1 MNKHKE
7 NGFRSLLMTF
17 AVFAMSLV
25 SISALAEPIQIVGKV
40 VDANGDP
47 LVGASVVEAGTSNGT
62 ITDLDGAFVLT
73 VENNVTLLVSYVG
86 YKDQEARAHKDMV
99 VMLREDTQVLDE
111 VVAIGYGTQKKA
123 NLTGAVTT
131 VDVSKTLESKT
142 ESDVA
147 KALQGAVPGLTITNA
162 TGDLDADPT
171 VVIRGIGTL
180 SNSGTSTPLYI
191 VDGVPVEN
199 LGYLNS
205 NDIESISVLK
215 DASSTAIY
223 GTRAAFGVVLV
234 TTKTAKTAEK
244 VSVTYNNNFAWSR
257 ATALPDYP
265 TVMEQA
271 TALTDANKRAGL
283 PSELF
288 GMYLDT
294 KYFIAGA
301 TAWQE
306 KHGGKSG
313 YRKMVYG
320 DDWDEHGFYADWDV
334 AGIMF
339 NDAAPSQQHNLSVS
353 GNSGKTNYYMSLGYN
368 HQQGLMNFN
377 PDKMDKFNATVNLS
391 TKVTKWLE
399 VGARF
404 NMQHRIYTYP
414 YVRGQGSYQYVWR
427 WGSFFGPYG
436 YFEDAEG
443 NQYDGRNMIGFR
455 KAAAGPDGDGSN
467 DTYNKRMNMRAGGF
481 IKLNLAKGL
490 TFNGDYTFT
499 YRAGRYKGVGY
510 DEDLVNTWSLFG
522 EDFTH
527 GAINTSTFIE
537 TENTHY
543 YNHVANMFL
552 NYNGSWSGHNLN
564 VMVGANIDKSEY
576 EYLYYERHGMQDP
589 TMPELKLMSED
600 YSYSH
605 SHSRSGSAGI
615 FGRINYDYKGIYL
628 IELSGRYDGSSKFPS
643 HTQWAFFPS
652 GSLGYRISEE
662 AYFQEAKE
670 YVSNL
675 KVRASYGAIGNQE
688 IGSNMFIKTMGKT
701 TNGVNWLG
709 DGKLKYDY
717 FGTPKMV
724 DPSLTWE
731 TITTT
736 NVGID
741 LGFFN
746 NDLNVNFDWYQRDT
760 KGMLAPG
767 KELPSVLGASAAY
780 ENAGSLRTRG
790 WELNIDWRHTFRD
803 ADDLTVHANFN
814 LGDYKATITQWDSD
828 NLINTKYTGKEYGE
842 IWGFETERYFTWDDF
857 TTETRERLVPFDVN
871 DDGKVD
877 ADETITETYQAV
889 TGYVEGVASQK
900 GLEKDKGFTYGPG
913 DIKFVDQ
920 NGDGVIDWGDG
931 TVENHGDLVKIG
943 NTTPRWQYS
952 FRLGAEWKGF
962 DIDLFFQ
969 GVGKRDMWSP
979 SAFVMPLTRG
989 ADAIYAWQT
998 DYITNAEVSDTDI
1011 SKAVI
1016 RQDAAYPRMYPGNAG
1031 QGVPGSSIID
1041 AGRNNFYPQDK
1052 YLINMAYLRLK
1063 NLTVGYTLPQRL
1075 TRKATIEKV
1084 RIYASFN
1091 NLADLVNHTAQYG
1104 FDPEV
1109 STGRGT
1115 GSFGNGTYGRV
1126 EPLMRSY
1133 SFGLQVTL

>member
-62 ITDLDGAFVLT
+62 ITDLDGAFVLS
-73 VENNVTLLVSYVG
+73 VEPNVTLVVSYVG

-191 VDGVPVEN
+191 VDGVPMEN

-215 DASSTAIY
+215 DASATSIY

-257 ATALPDYP
+257 ASAMPEYP
-265 TVMEQA
+265 TVLEQV
-271 TALTDANKRAGL
+271 TAMTMANDNEGL
-283 PSELF
+283 ASELF
-288 GMYLDT
+288 GMYINTDD
-294 KYFIAGA
+294 FIAKA
-301 TAWQE
+301 TAWKECASTQGW
-306 KHGGKSG
+306 KNNKSP
-313 YRKMVYG
+313 YRKMEYG
-320 DDWDEHGFYADWDV
+320 LYWDEKGFYADCDV

-339 NDAAPSQQHNLSVS
+339 NNAAPSQQHNLSVS

-368 HQQGLMNFN
+368 HQQGIMNFN

-391 TKVTKWLE
+391 TKVNNWLE
-399 VGARF
+399 IGARF
-404 NMQHRIYTYP
+404 NMQHRTYSYP
-414 YVRGQGSYQYVWR
+414 EVRGQGTYQYVWR

-436 YFEDAEG
+436 YFEDELG
-443 NQYDGRNMIGFR
+443 QQYDGRQMIGFR
-455 KAAAGPDGDGSN
+455 KDAGDA
-467 DTYNKRMNMRAGGF
+467 YRKRMNLRAGGF

-499 YRAGRYKGVGY
+499 YRAGRYKAVGLQ
-510 DEDLVNTWSLFG
+510 EDLVNTWSLFG
-522 EDFTH
+522 ENFAH
-527 GAINTSTFIE
+527 GAINTSSYIE
-537 TENTHY
+537 TENSHY
-543 YNHVANMFL
+543 YNHVANMYF
-552 NYNGSWSGHNLN
+552 NYNGSWNNHNLN
-564 VMVGANIDKSEY
+564 VMVGANIDKDEY
-576 EYLYYERHGMQDP
+576 ETLYYERHDLLSTDKHEMHLTG
-589 TMPELKLMSED
+589 SD
-600 YSYSH
+600 YDYSH
-605 SHSRSGSAGI
+605 SHPHNGSAGI
-615 FGRINYDYKGIYL
+615 FARINYDYKGIYL
-628 IELSGRYDGSSKFPS
+628 FELSGRADASSKFPS
-643 HTQWAFFPS
+643 HSQWAFFPS
-652 GSLGYRISEE
+652 GSVGYRLSEE
-662 AYFQEAKE
+662 AYFQEAKQ

-675 KVRASYGAIGNQE
+675 KVRASYGSIGNQE
-688 IGSNMFIKTMGKT
+688 IGSYMFLETMNKGQ
-701 TNGVNWLG
+701 VSWLG
-709 DGKLKYDY
+709 DGSSKYYY
-717 FGTPKMV
+717 FGTPQLV
-724 DPSLTWE
+724 SPILTWE
-731 TITTT
+731 TITTA

-760 KGMLAPG
+760 KDMLAPG
-767 KELPSVLGASAAY
+767 AALPQVLGTSAPY
-780 ENAGSLRTRG
+780 GNEGSLRTRG
-790 WELNIDWRHTFRD
+790 WELNVDYRHVFHE
-803 ADDLTVHANFN
+803 AGDLAVHANFN
-814 LGDYKATITQWDSD
+814 LADYKATIIDWDSN
-828 NLINTKYTGKEYGE
+828 NLINTNYAGKEYGE
-842 IWGFETERYFTWDDF
+842 IWGFKTDRYFTPADF
-857 TTETRERLVPFDVN
+857 N
-871 DDGKVD
+871 ADGSY
-877 ADETITETYQAV
+877 A
-889 TGYVEGVASQK
+889 EGVADQSL
-900 GLEKDKGFTYGPG
+900 LESGKFTYGVG

-920 NGDGVIDWGDG
+920 NGDGKIDWGKG
-931 TVENHGDLVKIG
+931 TVEDHGDLVKIG
-943 NTTPRWQYS
+943 NSTPRFQYS
-952 FRLGAEWKGF
+952 FRLGADWKGF

-969 GVGKRDMWSP
+969 GVGKRDAWTQ
-979 SAFVMPLTRG
+979 SAFVMPFMRG
-989 ADAIYAWQT
+989 VDALYANQLN
-998 DYITNAEVSDTDI
+998 YITNDEIA
-1011 SKAVI
+1011 AGNI
-1016 RQDAAYPRMYPGNAG
+1016 RQDADYPRLFGGGAG
-1031 QGVPGSSIID
+1031 QGNASSSILS
-1041 AGRNNFYPQDK
+1041 GGKYNFYPQDK
-1052 YLINMAYLRLK
+1052 YLVNMAYLRLK
-1063 NLTVGYTLPQRL
+1063 NLTVGYTLPQKW

-1126 EPLMRSY
+1126 EPLYRSY

>member
-7 NGFRSLLMTF
+7 SGFRSLLMTF

-25 SISALAEPIQIVGKV
+25 SIAAMAEPIAIVGKV
-40 VDANGDP
+40 IDANGEP
-47 LVGASVVEAGTSNGT
+47 LVGASVAEAGTSNGT

-73 VENNVTLLVSYVG
+73 VEKNVTLVVSYVG
-86 YKDQEARAHKDMV
+86 YKDQEVRAHKDMV

-180 SNSGTSTPLYI
+180 SNNGTSSPLYV

-199 LGYLNS
+199 LSYLNP

-265 TVMEQA
+265 SVYAQA
-271 TALTDANKRAGL
+271 VAMSEAKGYLGERA
-283 PSELF
+283 ELF
-288 GMYLDT
+288 GMYVDEAAYQTKALDWLKWAET
-294 KYFIAGA
+294 QGWKNN
-301 TAWQE
+301 
-306 KHGGKSG
+306 KSP
-313 YRKMVYG
+313 YREMVYG
-320 DDWDEHGFYADWDV
+320 LDYDENGFYADWDV
-334 AGIMF
+334 AGIFF
-339 NDAAPSQQHNLSVS
+339 NDATPSQNHNLSVS

-368 HQQGLMNFN
+368 HQQGILNFN

-391 TKVTKWLE
+391 TKVNKWLE

-404 NMQHRIYTYP
+404 NMQHRN
-414 YVRGQGSYQYVWR
+414 YQYPENRVGGYSNLWR
-427 WGSFFGPYG
+427 WGSFFGPWG
-436 YFEDAEG
+436 YLKDEEG
-443 NQYDGRNMIGFR
+443 QIYDGYTFLGGL
-455 KAAAGPDGDGSN
+455 KEAGDA
-467 DTYNKRMNMRAGGF
+467 YKKRMNLRAGGF

-499 YRAGRYKGVGY
+499 YRAGNEKAIGMPAKYQV
-510 DEDLVNTWSLFG
+510 DTWSPGKFA
-522 EDFTH
+522 EDWSS
-527 GAINTSTFIE
+527 AIDPYPTDSYITQKNS
-537 TENTHY
+537 HY
-543 YNHVANMFL
+543 YNHVANMYF
-552 NYNGSWSGHNLN
+552 NYNGSWKGSNLN
-564 VMVGANIDKSEY
+564 VMVGANIDKDEY
-576 EYLYYERHGMQDP
+576 EYLTLTRNNMQ
-589 TMPELKLMSED
+589 TVSMPEMILTSAYK
-600 YSYSH
+600 SYDQAH
-605 SHSRSGSAGI
+605 YHNGSLGI
-615 FGRINYDYKGIYL
+615 FARINYDYKGIYL
-628 IELSGRYDGSSKFPS
+628 FELSGRADASSKFPS
-643 HTQWAFFPS
+643 NQQWGFFPS
-652 GSLGYRISEE
+652 GSVGYRISEE
-662 AYFQEAKE
+662 PYFQDAKN

-675 KVRASYGAIGNQE
+675 KVRASYGTIGNQE
-688 IGSNMFIKTMGKT
+688 IGSNMFLETMDKYT
-701 TNGVNWLG
+701 TSVNWIG
-709 DGKLKYDY
+709 SGNVMYDY
-717 FGTPKMV
+717 FEQPKMV
-724 DPSLTWE
+724 SPYLTWE
-731 TITTT
+731 TIATA

-760 KGMLAPG
+760 KDMLAPG
-767 KELPSVLGASAAY
+767 KELPTVLGTSAAF
-780 ENAGSLRTRG
+780 ENVGSLRVRG
-790 WELNIDWRHTFRD
+790 WELNVDWRHVFHD
-803 ADDLTVHANFN
+803 AGDLALHANFN
-814 LGDYKATITQWDSD
+814 LADYKATITNWDSN
-828 NLINTKYTGKEYGE
+828 NLVNTNYTGKEVGE
-842 IWGFETERYFTWDDF
+842 IWGFEYDRYFTADDF
-857 TTETRERLVPFDVN
+857 TA
-871 DDGKVD
+871 DGAYKEGI
-877 ADETITETYQAV
+877 ADQTLLE
-889 TGYVEGVASQK
+889 AS
-900 GLEKDKGFTYGPG
+900 EKFNFGPG

-943 NTTPRWQYS
+943 NSTPRFQYS
-952 FRLGAEWKGF
+952 FRLGAEWKGL

-969 GVGKRDMWSP
+969 GVGKREMWSP
-979 SAFVMPLTRG
+979 SAFVMPMMRT
-989 ADAIYAWQT
+989 ADVTIYANQM
-998 DYITNAEVSDTDI
+998 DYITKEEIEAGN
-1011 SKAVI
+1011 I
-1016 RQDAAYPRMYPGNAG
+1016 RQDADYPRIFPGNN
-1031 QGVPGSSIID
+1031 SSITSSSIL
-1041 AGRNNFYPQDK
+1041 GIGCNNYVPQDK

-1063 NLTVGYTLPQRL
+1063 NLTVGYTLPQKW

-1091 NLADLVNHTAQYG
+1091 NLADLVNHTAKYG

-1109 STGRGT
+1109 SQGREGAV
-1115 GSFGNGTYGRV
+1115 FANAAYGRTA
-1126 EPLMRSY
+1126 PLMRSY
-1133 SFGLQVTL
+1133 SFGLQITL

>member
-1 MNKHKE
+1 MMNKHKE

-25 SISALAEPIQIVGKV
+25 SISAMAAPISVVGKV
-40 VDANGDP
+40 VDANGEP

-62 ITDLDGAFVLT
+62 ITDLDGAFVLS
-73 VENNVTLLVSYVG
+73 VEPNVTLVVSYVG
-86 YKDQEARAHKDMV
+86 YKDQEVRAHKDMV
-99 VMLREDTQVLDE
+99 VMLKEDTQVLDE

-123 NLTGAVTT
+123 NLTGAVTS

-162 TGDLDADPT
+162 NGDLNSDPT

-191 VDGVPVEN
+191 VDGVPMEN

-234 TTKTAKTAEK
+234 TTKTAKTQEK
-244 VSVTYNNNFAWSR
+244 VSVTYNNNFAWSH
-257 ATALPDYP
+257 ATALPEYP
-265 TVMEQA
+265 DVIAQA
-271 TALTDANKRAGL
+271 NALTDANKRAGL
-283 PSELF
+283 ASELF

-294 KYFIAGA
+294 EAFLGGAQRWLDWANSPEGAAAGI
-301 TAWQE
+301 
-306 KHGGKSG
+306 KNGKSP

-320 DDWDEHGFYADWDV
+320 LDWDENGFYADWDV

-339 NDAAPSQQHNLSVS
+339 NDATPSQQHNLAVS

-391 TKVTKWLE
+391 TKVNNWLE
-399 VGARF
+399 IGARF

-436 YFEDAEG
+436 YFEDADG
-443 NQYDGRNMIGFR
+443 NQFDGRQMIGFR
-455 KAAAGPDGDGSN
+455 KAAAGPDGIGN
-467 DTYNKRMNMRAGGF
+467 DTWRKRMNMRAGGF

-522 EDFTH
+522 ENFAH

-564 VMVGANIDKSEY
+564 VMVGANLDKSEY
-576 EYLYYERHGMQDP
+576 EYLYYERHGMQDQNL
-589 TMPELKLMSED
+589 PELALCSED

-605 SHSRSGSAGI
+605 SHSHGGSAGI
-615 FGRINYDYKGIYL
+615 FARINYDYKGIYL
-628 IELSGRYDGSSKFPS
+628 LELSGRYDGSSKFPT

-652 GSLGYRISEE
+652 GSVGYRISEE
-662 AYFQEAKE
+662 GYFQEAKE

-675 KVRASYGAIGNQE
+675 KLRASYGVIGNQE
-688 IGSNMFIKTMGKT
+688 IGSNMFLETMSKT
-701 TNGVNWLG
+701 TNGVSWLG
-709 DGKLKYDY
+709 TGSSKYDY

-724 DPSLTWE
+724 DPTLTWE
-731 TITTT
+731 TIATT

-741 LGFFN
+741 LGFLKN
-746 NDLNVNFDWYQRDT
+746 ELNVNFDWYQRET
-760 KGMLAPG
+760 TGMLAPG
-767 KELPSVLGASAAY
+767 QALPSVLGASAAY

-803 ADDLTVHANFN
+803 ADNLTLHANFN
-814 LGDYKATITQWDSD
+814 LADYKATITQWDSND
-828 NLINTKYTGKEYGE
+828 LTNTKYTGKEYGE
-842 IWGFETERYFTWDDF
+842 IWGFETDRYFTFEDF
-857 TTETRERLVPFDVN
+857 N
-871 DDGKVD
+871 ADGSY
-877 ADETITETYQAV
+877 A
-889 TGYVEGVASQK
+889 EGVASQTA
-900 GLEKDKGFTYGPG
+900 LEKGKFVYGPG
-913 DIKFVDQ
+913 DVKFVDQ
-920 NGDGVIDWGDG
+920 NGDGVINWGYAVDDVENNPEGLAPG
-931 TVENHGDLVKIG
+931 TKNNHGDLVKIG
-943 NTTPRWQYS
+943 NETPRWQYS
-952 FRLGAEWKGF
+952 FRLGADWKGF

-998 DYITNAEVSDTDI
+998 DYVTEADYAAGIIDQT
-1011 SKAVI
+1011 
-1016 RQDAAYPRMYPGNAG
+1016 AAYPRMYPGNAG
-1031 QGVPGSSIID
+1031 QGVPGANITAI
-1041 AGRNNFYPQDK
+1041 GCNNFYPQDK
-1052 YLINMAYLRLK
+1052 YLMNLAYLRLK
-1063 NLTVGYTLPQRL
+1063 NLTVGYTLPQKW

-1109 STGRGT
+1109 SSGSGT

>member
-1 MNKHKE
+1 MMNKHKE

-25 SISALAEPIQIVGKV
+25 SISAMAEPINIVGKV
-40 VDANGDP
+40 VDANGEP

-62 ITDLDGAFVLT
+62 ITDLDGAFVLS
-73 VENNVTLLVSYVG
+73 VEKNVTLHVSYVG
-86 YKDQEARAHKDMV
+86 YKDQEVRAQKDMV

-180 SNSGTSTPLYI
+180 SNSGVSTPLYI

-199 LGYLNS
+199 LGYLNA

-265 TVMEQA
+265 TVWEQA
-271 TALTDANKRAGL
+271 TALTEANKRAGL
-283 PSELF
+283 ASELF
-288 GMYLDT
+288 GMYLDSPE
-294 KYFIAGA
+294 FEEGA
-301 TAWQE
+301 KRWAEYAATQDW
-306 KHGGKSG
+306 KNGKSP
-313 YRKMVYG
+313 YRKMEYG
-320 DDWDEHGFYADWDV
+320 LDWDEYGFYADWDV

-339 NDAAPSQQHNLSVS
+339 NNAAPSQQHNLSVS

-391 TKVTKWLE
+391 TKVNNWLE

-404 NMQHRIYTYP
+404 NLQHRIYTYP

-455 KAAAGPDGDGSN
+455 KAAAGPDGIGN
-467 DTYNKRMNMRAGGF
+467 DTWQKRMNVRAGGF

-522 EDFTH
+522 EDFKH
-527 GAINTSTFIE
+527 GKINTSTFIE

-543 YNHVANMFL
+543 YNHVANMFF

-589 TMPELKLMSED
+589 NLPELKLLSED

-605 SHSRSGSAGI
+605 SHSRSGSAGV

-628 IELSGRYDGSSKFPS
+628 VELSGRYDGSSKFPS

-662 AYFQEAKE
+662 AYFAEAKE

-675 KVRASYGAIGNQE
+675 KLRASYGTIGNQE

-701 TNGVNWLG
+701 TNGVSWLG
-709 DGKLKYDY
+709 TGSLKYDY

-724 DPSLTWE
+724 DPTLTWE
-731 TITTT
+731 TIATT

-741 LGFFN
+741 LGFLDN
-746 NDLNVNFDWYQRDT
+746 ELNVNFDWYQRT
-760 KGMLAPG
+760 TTGMLAPG
-767 KELPSVLGASAAY
+767 QELPSVLGASAAY

-790 WELNIDWRHTFRD
+790 WEFNIDWRHTFRD

-814 LGDYKATITQWDSD
+814 LADYKATITQWDSND
-828 NLINTKYTGKEYGE
+828 LINTKYTGKEYGE
-842 IWGFETERYFTWDDF
+842 IWGFETDRYFTADDF
-857 TTETRERLVPFDVN
+857 N
-871 DDGKVD
+871 ADGSY
-877 ADETITETYQAV
+877 A
-889 TGYVEGVASQK
+889 EGVADQT
-900 GLEKDKGFTYGPG
+900 GLQKDKAFTYGPG

-920 NGDGVIDWGDG
+920 NGDGVIDWGYAADDAVNNPEGLAPG
-931 TVENHGDLVKIG
+931 TKDNHGDLVKIG

-989 ADAIYAWQT
+989 ADAIYAWQM
-998 DYITNAEVSDTDI
+998 DYVNQEMIDNNSIDQNA
-1011 SKAVI
+1011 
-1016 RQDAAYPRMYPGNAG
+1016 RYPRLYPGNAG

-1063 NLTVGYTLPQRL
+1063 NLTVGYTLPQKW

-1109 STGRGT
+1109 SSGRGT

>member
-1 MNKHKE
+1 MMNKHKE

-25 SISALAEPIQIVGKV
+25 SIAAMAEPIAIVGKV
-40 VDANGDP
+40 IDANGEP
-47 LVGASVVEAGTSNGT
+47 LVGASVAEAGTSNGT

-73 VENNVTLLVSYVG
+73 VEKNVTLLVSYVG
-86 YKDQEARAHKDMV
+86 YKDQEVRAHKDMV

-180 SNSGTSTPLYI
+180 SNNGTSSPLYV

-199 LGYLNS
+199 LSYLNP

-265 TVMEQA
+265 TVYAQA
-271 TALTDANKRAGL
+271 VAMSEAKGYLGERA
-283 PSELF
+283 ELF
-288 GMYLDT
+288 GMYVDEEAYQNKAKEWLQWAET
-294 KYFIAGA
+294 QGWKNN
-301 TAWQE
+301 
-306 KHGGKSG
+306 KSP
-313 YRKMVYG
+313 YREMVYG
-320 DDWDEHGFYADWDV
+320 LDYDENGFYADWDV
-334 AGIMF
+334 AGIFF
-339 NDAAPSQQHNLSVS
+339 NDATPSQNHNLSVS

-368 HQQGLMNFN
+368 HQQGILNFN

-391 TKVTKWLE
+391 TKVNKWLE

-404 NMQHRIYTYP
+404 NMQHRN
-414 YVRGQGSYQYVWR
+414 YQYPENRVGGYSNLWR
-427 WGSFFGPYG
+427 WGSFFGPWG
-436 YFEDAEG
+436 YLTDEEG
-443 NQYDGRNMIGFR
+443 QIYDGYTFLGGL
-455 KAAAGPDGDGSN
+455 KEAGDA
-467 DTYNKRMNMRAGGF
+467 YKKRMNLRAGGF

-499 YRAGRYKGVGY
+499 YRAGNEKAIGMPAKYQV
-510 DEDLVNTWSLFG
+510 DTWSPGKFA
-522 EDFTH
+522 EDWSS
-527 GAINTSTFIE
+527 AIDPYPTDSYITQKNS
-537 TENTHY
+537 HY
-543 YNHVANMFL
+543 YNHVANMYF
-552 NYNGSWSGHNLN
+552 NYNGSWKGSNLN
-564 VMVGANIDKSEY
+564 VMVGANIDKDEY
-576 EYLYYERHGMQDP
+576 EYLTLTRNNMQ
-589 TMPELKLMSED
+589 TVSMPEMILTSAYK
-600 YSYSH
+600 SYDQAH
-605 SHSRSGSAGI
+605 YHNGSLGI
-615 FGRINYDYKGIYL
+615 FARINYDYKGIYL
-628 IELSGRYDGSSKFPS
+628 FELSGRADASSKFPS
-643 HTQWAFFPS
+643 NQQWGFFPS
-652 GSLGYRISEE
+652 GSVGYRISEE
-662 AYFQEAKE
+662 PYFQPAKD

-675 KVRASYGAIGNQE
+675 KVRASYGTIGNQE
-688 IGSNMFIKTMGKT
+688 IGSNMFLETMDKYT
-701 TNGVNWLG
+701 TSVNWIG
-709 DGKLKYDY
+709 SGNVMYDY
-717 FGTPKMV
+717 FEQPKMV
-724 DPSLTWE
+724 SPYLTWE
-731 TITTT
+731 TIATT

-760 KGMLAPG
+760 KDMLAPG
-767 KELPSVLGASAAY
+767 KELPTVLGTSAAF
-780 ENAGSLRTRG
+780 ENVGSLRVRG
-790 WELNIDWRHTFRD
+790 WELNVDWRHVFHD
-803 ADDLTVHANFN
+803 AGDLALHANFN
-814 LGDYKATITQWDSD
+814 LADYKATITNWDSN
-828 NLINTKYTGKEYGE
+828 NLVNTNYTGKEVGE
-842 IWGFETERYFTWDDF
+842 IWGFEYDRYFTADDF
-857 TTETRERLVPFDVN
+857 TA
-871 DDGKVD
+871 DGAYKEGI
-877 ADETITETYQAV
+877 ADQTLLE
-889 TGYVEGVASQK
+889 AS
-900 GLEKDKGFTYGPG
+900 EKFNFGPG

-943 NTTPRWQYS
+943 NSTPRFQYS
-952 FRLGAEWKGF
+952 FRLGAEWKGL

-969 GVGKRDMWSP
+969 GVGKREMWSP
-979 SAFVMPLTRG
+979 SAFVMPMMRT
-989 ADAIYAWQT
+989 ADVTIYANQM
-998 DYITNAEVSDTDI
+998 DYITKEEIEAGN
-1011 SKAVI
+1011 I
-1016 RQDAAYPRMYPGNAG
+1016 RQDADYPRIFPGNN
-1031 QGVPGSSIID
+1031 SSITSSSIL
-1041 AGRNNFYPQDK
+1041 GIGCNNYVPQDK

-1063 NLTVGYTLPQRL
+1063 NLTVGYTLPQKW

-1091 NLADLVNHTAQYG
+1091 NLADLVNHTAKYG

-1109 STGRGT
+1109 SQGREGAV
-1115 GSFGNGTYGRV
+1115 FANAAYGRTA
-1126 EPLMRSY
+1126 PLMRSY
-1133 SFGLQVTL
+1133 SFGLQITL

>member
-1 MNKHKE
+1 MMNKHKE

-25 SISALAEPIQIVGKV
+25 SISAMAAPISVVGKV
-40 VDANGDP
+40 VDVNGEP

-62 ITDLDGAFVLT
+62 ITDLDGAFVLS
-73 VENNVTLLVSYVG
+73 VEPNVTLHVSYVG
-86 YKDQEARAHKDMV
+86 YKDQEVRAHKDMV
-99 VMLREDTQVLDE
+99 VMLKEDTQVLDE

-123 NLTGAVTT
+123 NLTGAVTS

-162 TGDLDADPT
+162 TGDLNADPT

-191 VDGVPVEN
+191 VDGVPMEN
-199 LGYLNS
+199 LSYLNS

-215 DASSTAIY
+215 DASATAIY

-234 TTKTAKTAEK
+234 TTKTAKTQEK
-244 VSVTYNNNFAWSR
+244 VSVTYNNNFAWSH

-265 TVMEQA
+265 DVLTQA
-271 TALTDANKRAGL
+271 QALTDANTRAGL
-283 PSELF
+283 ASELF
-288 GMYLDT
+288 GMYLNSDE
-294 KYFIAGA
+294 FIAGA
-301 TAWQE
+301 TRWAEWAKTQGW
-306 KHGGKSG
+306 KNNKSP
-313 YRKMVYG
+313 YRKMEYG
-320 DDWDEHGFYADWDV
+320 RDWDEKGFYADWDV

-339 NDAAPSQQHNLSVS
+339 NNATPSQQHNLSVS

-391 TKVTKWLE
+391 TKVNKWLE

-414 YVRGQGSYQYVWR
+414 YVRGQGTYQYVWR

-443 NQYDGRNMIGFR
+443 QQYEGRNMIGFR

-467 DTYNKRMNMRAGGF
+467 DTYRKRMNMRAGGF

-510 DEDLVNTWSLFG
+510 SEDLVNTWSLFG
-522 EDFTH
+522 ENFKH
-527 GAINTSTFIE
+527 GKINTSTFIE

-564 VMVGANIDKSEY
+564 VMVGANLDKSEY
-576 EYLYYERHGMQDP
+576 EYLYYERHAMQDENL
-589 TMPELKLMSED
+589 PELALCSED

-605 SHSRSGSAGI
+605 SHSHSGSAGI
-615 FGRINYDYKGIYL
+615 FARINYDYKGIYL
-628 IELSGRYDGSSKFPS
+628 LELSGRYDGSSKFPT

-652 GSLGYRISEE
+652 GSVGYRMSEE
-662 AYFQEAKE
+662 AYFQAAKD

-675 KVRASYGAIGNQE
+675 KVRASYGVIGNQE
-688 IGSNMFIKTMGKT
+688 IGSNMFLETMSKT
-701 TNGVNWLG
+701 TNGVSWLG
-709 DGKLKYDY
+709 TGSSKYDY
-717 FGTPKMV
+717 FGQPKMV
-724 DPSLTWE
+724 DPTLTWE
-731 TITTT
+731 TIATT

-741 LGFFN
+741 LGFLN
-746 NDLNVNFDWYQRDT
+746 NDLNVNFDWYQRLT
-760 KGMLAPG
+760 TGMLAPG
-767 KELPSVLGASAAY
+767 KTLPQVVGATAAY

-803 ADDLTVHANFN
+803 ADNLTLHANFN
-814 LGDYKATITQWDSD
+814 LADYKAVITEWDSND
-828 NLINTKYTGKEYGE
+828 LTNTKYTGKEYGE
-842 IWGFETERYFTWDDF
+842 IWGFQTDRYFTPDDF
-857 TTETRERLVPFDVN
+857 N
-871 DDGKVD
+871 ADG
-877 ADETITETYQAV
+877 TYK
-889 TGYVEGVASQK
+889 EGIASQK

-920 NGDGVIDWGDG
+920 NGDGVIDWGEG
-931 TVENHGDLVKIG
+931 TKDNHGDLVKIG
-943 NTTPRWQYS
+943 NETPRWQYS
-952 FRLGAEWKGF
+952 FRLGADWKGF

-998 DYITNAEVSDTDI
+998 DYITEADYAAGIIDQN
-1011 SKAVI
+1011 
-1016 RQDAAYPRMYPGNAG
+1016 AAYPRMWPGNAG
-1031 QGVPGSSIID
+1031 QGVASSSILPT
-1041 AGRNNFYPQDK
+1041 GKNNFYPQDK
-1052 YLINMAYLRLK
+1052 YLMNLAYLRLK
-1063 NLTVGYTLPQRL
+1063 NLTVGYTLPQKL

-1091 NLADLVNHTAQYG
+1091 NLCDLINHTAQYG

-1109 STGRGT
+1109 STGSGT
-1115 GSFGNGTYGRV
+1115 GSFGNGTYGRT

>member
-7 NGFRSLLMTF
+7 NGFRNLLMTF

-25 SISALAEPIQIVGKV
+25 SISAMAAPISVVGKV
-40 VDANGDP
+40 VDANGEP

-62 ITDLDGAFVLT
+62 ITDLDGAFVLS
-73 VENNVTLLVSYVG
+73 VEPNVTLHVSYVG
-86 YKDQEARAHKDMV
+86 YKDQEVRAHKDMV

-191 VDGVPVEN
+191 VDGVPMEN

-234 TTKTAKTAEK
+234 TTKTAKTQEK

-257 ATALPDYP
+257 ATAMPDYAD
-265 TVMEQA
+265 VVSQA
-271 TALTDANKRAGL
+271 KAMTMANDNEGL
-283 PSELF
+283 ASELF
-288 GMYLDT
+288 GMYINTDD
-294 KYFIAGA
+294 FINKA

-306 KHGGKSG
+306 WASTQGWKNNKSP
-313 YRKMVYG
+313 YRKMEYG
-320 DDWDEHGFYADWDV
+320 LDWDEKGFYADWDV
-334 AGIMF
+334 AGILF
-339 NDAAPSQQHNLSVS
+339 NNATPSQQHNLSVS

-368 HQQGLMNFN
+368 HQQGLLNFN
-377 PDKMDKFNATVNLS
+377 PDKMDKFNATVNIS
-391 TKVTKWLE
+391 TKVNNWLE

-404 NMQHRIYTYP
+404 NMQHRTYSYP
-414 YVRGQGSYQYVWR
+414 EVRGQGTYQYVWR

-436 YFEDAEG
+436 YFEDETG
-443 NQYDGRNMIGFR
+443 HQYDGRQMIGFR
-455 KAAAGPDGDGSN
+455 NNAGDA
-467 DTYNKRMNMRAGGF
+467 YKKRMNVRAGGF

-499 YRAGRYKGVGY
+499 YRAGRYKAVGLK
-510 DEDLVNTWSLFG
+510 EDLVNTWSLFG
-522 EDFTH
+522 ENFAH
-527 GAINTSTFIE
+527 GAINASDYIE

-543 YNHVANMFL
+543 YNHVANMYF
-552 NYNGSWSGHNLN
+552 NYNGSWNGNNLN
-564 VMVGANIDKSEY
+564 VMVGANVDKDEY
-576 EYLYYERHGMQDP
+576 EYLYYERHGLLGANKY
-589 TMPELKLMSED
+589 ELALTSED
-600 YSYSH
+600 YAYTHSH
-605 SHSRSGSAGI
+605 SHNGSAGI
-615 FGRINYDYKGIYL
+615 FARINYDYKGIYL
-628 IELSGRYDGSSKFPS
+628 LELSGRADASSKFPS
-643 HTQWAFFPS
+643 HSQWAFFPS
-652 GSLGYRISEE
+652 GSLGYRLSEE
-662 AYFQEAKE
+662 AYFAEAKD

-675 KVRASYGAIGNQE
+675 KIRASYGAIGNQE
-688 IGSNMFIKTMGKT
+688 IGSNMFLATMDKGQ
-701 TNGVNWLG
+701 VSWLG
-709 DGKLKYDY
+709 DGSSKIYY
-717 FGTPKMV
+717 FGTPV
-724 DPSLTWE
+724 LTSPTLTWE

-760 KGMLAPG
+760 KDMLAPG
-767 KELPSVLGASAAY
+767 AALPQILGASAPY
-780 ENAGSLRTRG
+780 TNAGSLRTRG
-790 WELNIDWRHTFRD
+790 WELNIDYRHTFVD
-803 ADDLTVHANFN
+803 ADNLTIHANFN
-814 LGDYKATITQWDSD
+814 LGDYKATITQWESN

-842 IWGFETERYFTWDDF
+842 IWGFQTDRYFTADDF
-857 TTETRERLVPFDVN
+857 NADGTYADGIADQSLLET
-871 DDGKVD
+871 GKFV
-877 ADETITETYQAV
+877 
-889 TGYVEGVASQK
+889 
-900 GLEKDKGFTYGPG
+900 YGPG

-931 TVENHGDLVKIG
+931 TTENHGDLVKIG
-943 NTTPRWQYS
+943 NSTPRYQYS
-952 FRLGAEWKGF
+952 FRLGADWKGF

-969 GVGKRDMWSP
+969 GVGKRDMWTQ
-979 SAFVMPLTRG
+979 SAFVMPFMRG
-989 ADAIYAWQT
+989 VDAIYANQM
-998 DYITNAEVSDTDI
+998 DYITNEEVAAGT
-1011 SKAVI
+1011 I
-1016 RQDAAYPRMYPGNAG
+1016 RQDADYPRLFGGGAG
-1031 QGVPGSSIID
+1031 QGSASSSILD
-1041 AGRNNFYPQDK
+1041 GGKYNFYPQDK
-1052 YLINMAYLRLK
+1052 YLVNMAYLRLK
-1063 NLTVGYTLPQRL
+1063 NLTVGYTLPQHL

-1091 NLADLVNHTAQYG
+1091 NLCDLVNHTAQYG

-1109 STGRGT
+1109 SSGRGT
-1115 GSFGNGTYGRV
+1115 GSYGNGTYGRT

>member
-1 MNKHKE
+1 MKKHNE

-25 SISALAEPIQIVGKV
+25 SISAMAEPISIVGKV
-40 VDANGDP
+40 VDANGEP

-62 ITDLDGAFVLT
+62 ITDLDGAFILS
-73 VENNVTLLVSYVG
+73 VEKNVTLHVSYVG
-86 YKDQEARAHKDMV
+86 YKDSEVRAQKDMV
-99 VMLREDTQVLDE
+99 VVLRENTQVLDE

-142 ESDVA
+142 ESDVT

-162 TGDLDADPT
+162 TGDLSADPT

-191 VDGVPVEN
+191 VDGVPMEN
-199 LGYLNS
+199 LGYLNA

-215 DASSTAIY
+215 DASATSIY

-234 TTKTAKTAEK
+234 TTKTAKTQDK

-265 TVMEQA
+265 DVLSQA
-271 TALTDANKRAGL
+271 QALTDANTRAGL

-288 GMYLDT
+288 GMYLNSDE
-294 KYFIAGA
+294 FIAGA
-301 TAWQE
+301 TKWAEWASTQGW
-306 KHGGKSG
+306 KNNKSP
-313 YRKMVYG
+313 YRKMEYG
-320 DDWDEHGFYADWDV
+320 LDWDKNGFYADWDV

-339 NDAAPSQQHNLSVS
+339 NNATPSQQHNLSVS
-353 GNSGKTNYYMSLGYN
+353 GNSGKTNYYISLGYN

-377 PDKMDKFNATVNLS
+377 PDKMDKFNATINLS
-391 TKVTKWLE
+391 TKVNKWLE

-414 YVRGQGSYQYVWR
+414 YVRGQGTYQYVWR

-443 NQYDGRNMIGFR
+443 QQYDGRNMIGFR
-455 KAAAGPDGDGSN
+455 KAAAGPDGIGN
-467 DTYNKRMNMRAGGF
+467 DTYRKRMNMRAGGF

-522 EDFTH
+522 ENFAH
-527 GAINTSTFIE
+527 GKINTSTFIE

-564 VMVGANIDKSEY
+564 VMVGANLDKSEY
-576 EYLYYERHGMQDP
+576 EYLYYERHGMQDENL
-589 TMPELKLMSED
+589 PELALCAED

-605 SHSRSGSAGI
+605 SHSHGGSAGV

-628 IELSGRYDGSSKFPS
+628 LELSGRYDGSSKFPT

-652 GSLGYRISEE
+652 GSIGYRLSEE
-662 AYFQEAKE
+662 AYFAEAKD

-675 KVRASYGAIGNQE
+675 KLRASYGTIGNQE
-688 IGSNMFIKTMGKT
+688 IGSNMFLETMSKT
-701 TNGVNWLG
+701 TNGVSWLG
-709 DGKLKYDY
+709 DGTSKYDY
-717 FGTPKMV
+717 FGQPKMV
-724 DPSLTWE
+724 DPTLTWE
-731 TITTT
+731 TIATT

-741 LGFFN
+741 LGFLN
-746 NDLNVNFDWYQRDT
+746 NDLNVNFDWYQRMT
-760 KGMLAPG
+760 TGMLAPG
-767 KELPSVLGASAAY
+767 QELPQVVGATAAY

-790 WELNIDWRHTFRD
+790 WELNIDYRHTFAE
-803 ADDLTVHANFN
+803 ADDLTIHANFN
-814 LGDYKATITQWDSD
+814 LADYKATITQWESND
-828 NLINTKYTGKEYGE
+828 LINTKYTGKEYGE

-857 TTETRERLVPFDVN
+857 TT
-871 DDGKVD
+871 D
-877 ADETITETYQAV
+877 ADGNI
-889 TGYVEGVASQK
+889 TGYAEGVASQK
-900 GLEKDKGFTYGPG
+900 GIEKDKGFTYGPG

-920 NGDGVIDWGDG
+920 NGDGEINWGEG
-931 TVENHGDLVKIG
+931 TKDDHGDLVKIG

-952 FRLGAEWKGF
+952 FRLGADWKGF

-969 GVGKRDMWSP
+969 GVGKRDVWSP

-998 DYITNAEVSDTDI
+998 DYITEADYAAHIIN
-1011 SKAVI
+1011 
-1016 RQDAAYPRMYPGNAG
+1016 QDAAYPRMWPGNAG
-1031 QGVPGSSIID
+1031 QGVASSSILD
-1041 AGRNNFYPQDK
+1041 AGKNNFYPQDK
-1052 YLINMAYLRLK
+1052 YLMNLSYLRLK
-1063 NLTVGYTLPQRL
+1063 NLTVGYTLPQHL

-1091 NLADLVNHTAQYG
+1091 NLADLINHTAQYG

-1109 STGRGT
+1109 STGSGT
-1115 GSFGNGTYGRV
+1115 GSFGNGTYGRT

>member
-162 TGDLDADPT
+162 SGDLDADPT

-215 DASSTAIY
+215 DASATSIY

-234 TTKTAKTAEK
+234 TTKTAKTADK
-244 VSVTYNNNFAWSR
+244 VSVTYNNNFAWSQ

-265 TVMEQA
+265 DVLTQA
-271 TALTDANKRAGL
+271 QALTDANTRAGL
-283 PSELF
+283 ASELF
-288 GMYLDT
+288 GMYLNSDE
-294 KYFIAGA
+294 FIAGA
-301 TAWQE
+301 TKWAEWASTQGW
-306 KHGGKSG
+306 KNNKSP
-313 YRKMVYG
+313 YRKMEYG
-320 DDWDEHGFYADWDV
+320 LDWDEHGFYADWDV

-339 NDAAPSQQHNLSVS
+339 NNAAPSQQHNLSVS
-353 GNSGKTNYYMSLGYN
+353 GNSGKTNYYLSLGYN
-368 HQQGLMNFN
+368 HQQGLMKFN
-377 PDKMDKFNATVNLS
+377 PDKMDKFNATLNLS
-391 TKVTKWLE
+391 TKVNKWLE

-443 NQYDGRNMIGFR
+443 YQYDGRNMIGFR

-467 DTYNKRMNMRAGGF
+467 DTYRKRMNMRAGGF

-499 YRAGRYKGVGY
+499 YRAGRYRGVGY

-522 EDFTH
+522 EDFAH
-527 GAINTSTFIE
+527 GAINTSTFVE

-543 YNHVANMFL
+543 YNHVANMYL

-576 EYLYYERHGMQDP
+576 EYWYYERHGILDAN
-589 TMPELKLMSED
+589 MPELKLLSED

-605 SHSRSGSAGI
+605 SHSRSGSAGV

-628 IELSGRYDGSSKFPS
+628 IELSGRYDGSSKFPA

-652 GSLGYRISEE
+652 GSVGYRISEE
-662 AYFQEAKE
+662 GYFQEAKD

-675 KVRASYGAIGNQE
+675 KLRASYGTIGNQE
-688 IGSNMFIKTMGKT
+688 IGSNMFIKTMSKN
-701 TNGVNWLG
+701 TNGVSWLG
-709 DGKLKYDY
+709 ANGLKLDY
-717 FGTPKMV
+717 AGTPKLV
-724 DPSLTWE
+724 DPTLTWE
-731 TITTT
+731 TIATT

-741 LGFFN
+741 LGFLN
-746 NDLNVNFDWYQRDT
+746 NDLNVNFDWYQRT
-760 KGMLAPG
+760 TTGMLAPG
-767 KELPSVLGASAAY
+767 KELPTVVGTGAAY

-790 WELNIDWRHTFRD
+790 WELNIDYRHTFIE
-803 ADDLTVHANFN
+803 ADNLTVHANFN
-814 LGDYKATITQWDSD
+814 LADYKATITEWDSND
-828 NLINTKYTGKEYGE
+828 FTNTKYTGKEYGE
-842 IWGFETERYFTWDDF
+842 IWGFQTDRYFTWDDF
-857 TTETRERLVPFDVN
+857 TT
-871 DDGKVD
+871 D
-877 ADETITETYQAV
+877 ADGNI
-889 TGYVEGVASQK
+889 TGYAEGIASQK
-900 GLEKDKGFTYGPG
+900 GLEKDKAFTYGPG

-931 TVENHGDLVKIG
+931 TKDNHGDLVKIG
-943 NTTPRWQYS
+943 NETPRWQYS

-998 DYITNAEVSDTDI
+998 DYITEEDYVNKTID
-1011 SKAVI
+1011 
-1016 RQDAAYPRMYPGNAG
+1016 QNAAYPRMFPGNAG
-1031 QGVPGSSIID
+1031 QGVAGSSIL
-1041 AGRNNFYPQDK
+1041 GTGKNNFYPQDK

-1063 NLTVGYTLPQRL
+1063 NLTVGYTLPQHL

>member
-40 VDANGDP
+40 VDANGEP

-62 ITDLDGAFVLT
+62 ITDLDGAFVLS
-73 VENNVTLLVSYVG
+73 VEPNVTLLVSYVG

-162 TGDLDADPT
+162 SGDLDADPT

-191 VDGVPVEN
+191 VDGVPMEN

-215 DASSTAIY
+215 DASATSIY

-257 ATALPDYP
+257 ASAMPEYP
-265 TVMEQA
+265 TVLEQV
-271 TALTDANKRAGL
+271 TAMTMANDNEGL
-283 PSELF
+283 ASELF
-288 GMYLDT
+288 GMYINTDD
-294 KYFIAGA
+294 FIAKA

-306 KHGGKSG
+306 WASTQGWKNNKSP
-313 YRKMVYG
+313 YREMEYG
-320 DDWDEHGFYADWDV
+320 LDWDEKGFYADWDV

-339 NDAAPSQQHNLSVS
+339 NNAAPSQQHNLSVS

-368 HQQGLMNFN
+368 HQQGIMNFN

-391 TKVTKWLE
+391 TKVNNWLE
-399 VGARF
+399 IGARF
-404 NMQHRIYTYP
+404 NMQHRTYSYP
-414 YVRGQGSYQYVWR
+414 EVRGQGTYQYVWR

-436 YFEDAEG
+436 YFVDEHD
-443 NQYDGRNMIGFR
+443 QQFDGRQMIGFR
-455 KAAAGPDGDGSN
+455 KDAGDA
-467 DTYNKRMNMRAGGF
+467 YRKRMNLRAGGF

-499 YRAGRYKGVGY
+499 YRAGRYKAVGLQ
-510 DEDLVNTWSLFG
+510 EDLVNTWSLFG
-522 EDFTH
+522 ENFAH
-527 GAINTSTFIE
+527 GAINTTSYIE
-537 TENTHY
+537 TENSHY
-543 YNHVANMFL
+543 YNHVANMYF
-552 NYNGSWSGHNLN
+552 NYNGSWNNHNLN
-564 VMVGANIDKSEY
+564 VMVGANIDKDEY
-576 EYLYYERHGMQDP
+576 EKLYYERHDLLSSDKHEMHLTG
-589 TMPELKLMSED
+589 SD
-600 YSYSH
+600 YDYSH
-605 SHSRSGSAGI
+605 SHPHNGSVGI

-628 IELSGRYDGSSKFPS
+628 LEFSARGDASSKFPS
-643 HTQWAFFPS
+643 HSQWAFFPS
-652 GSLGYRISEE
+652 GSVGYRLSEE
-662 AYFQEAKE
+662 PYFQEAKN

-675 KVRASYGAIGNQE
+675 KVRASYGTIGNQE
-688 IGSNMFIKTMGKT
+688 IGSYMFLETMDKGQ
-701 TNGVNWLG
+701 VSWLG
-709 DGKLKYDY
+709 DTDSKYYY
-717 FGTPKMV
+717 FGTPKLV
-724 DPSLTWE
+724 SPTLTWE
-731 TITTT
+731 TIATA

-746 NDLNVNFDWYQRDT
+746 NDLNINFDWYQRDT
-760 KGMLAPG
+760 KDMLAPG
-767 KELPSVLGASAAY
+767 AALPQVLGTSAPY
-780 ENAGSLRTRG
+780 MNAGSLRTRG
-790 WELNIDWRHTFRD
+790 WELNIDWRHVFHD
-803 ADDLTVHANFN
+803 AGDLAVHANFN
-814 LGDYKATITQWDSD
+814 LADYKATIMDWDSN
-828 NLINTKYTGKEYGE
+828 NLINTNYAGKEYGE
-842 IWGFETERYFTWDDF
+842 IWGFETKGYFESSDF
-857 TTETRERLVPFDVN
+857 KTIINDKGKEEVVYADGVP
-871 DDGKVD
+871 
-877 ADETITETYQAV
+877 
-889 TGYVEGVASQK
+889 SQK
-900 GLEKDKGFTYGPG
+900 GLESGDFKYGPG
-913 DIKFVDQ
+913 DIQFVDQ
-920 NGDGVIDWGDG
+920 NGDGKIDWGDG
-931 TVENHGDLVKIG
+931 TVEDHGDLVKIG
-943 NTTPRWQYS
+943 NSTPRFQYS
-952 FRLGAEWKGF
+952 FRLGAEWKGL

-969 GVGKRDMWSP
+969 GVGKRDMWTQ
-979 SAFVMPLTRG
+979 SAFVMPMTRG
-989 ADAIYAWQT
+989 VDAIYASQM
-998 DYITNAEVSDTDI
+998 DYITNDEVAAGT
-1011 SKAVI
+1011 I
-1016 RQDAAYPRMYPGNAG
+1016 RQDADYPRLYGGGAG
-1031 QGVPGSSIID
+1031 QGNASSSIMD
-1041 AGRNNFYPQDK
+1041 GGKFNFYPQDK
-1052 YLINMAYLRLK
+1052 YLVNMAYLRLK
-1063 NLTVGYTLPQRL
+1063 NLTVGYTLPQHL

-1091 NLADLVNHTAQYG
+1091 NLADLINHTAKFG
-1104 FDPEV
+1104 FDPET

-1115 GSFGNGTYGRV
+1115 GSYGNGTYGRT
-1126 EPLMRSY
+1126 EPLYRSY

>member
-1 MNKHKE
+1 MMNKHKE

-25 SISALAEPIQIVGKV
+25 SISAMAAPISVVGKV
-40 VDANGDP
+40 VDANGEP

-62 ITDLDGAFVLT
+62 ITDLDGAFVLS
-73 VENNVTLLVSYVG
+73 VEPNVTLVVSYVG
-86 YKDQEARAHKDMV
+86 YKDQEVRAHKDMV

-147 KALQGAVPGLTITNA
+147 KALQGAVPGLTITNT
-162 TGDLDADPT
+162 TGDIDADPT

-244 VSVTYNNNFAWSR
+244 VTVTYNNNFAWSR
-257 ATALPDYP
+257 ATASPDYP
-265 TVMEQA
+265 TVYEQA
-271 TALTDANKRAGL
+271 VAMTEAKGYLGERAE
-283 PSELF
+283 PF
-288 GMYLDT
+288 GMYVDDPAYQA
-294 KYFIAGA
+294 KA
-301 TAWQE
+301 QE
-306 KHGGKSG
+306 WLEWAKTQGWKNNKSP
-313 YRKMVYG
+313 YREMVYG
-320 DDWDEHGFYADWDV
+320 LDYDENGFYADWDV
-334 AGIMF
+334 AGIFF
-339 NDAAPSQQHNLSVS
+339 NNATPSQQHNLSVS

-368 HQQGLMNFN
+368 HQQGILNFN

-391 TKVTKWLE
+391 TKVNKWLE

-404 NMQHRIYTYP
+404 NLQHRNYTYP
-414 YVRGQGSYQYVWR
+414 ENRVGGYSNLWR
-427 WGSFFGPYG
+427 WGSFFGPWG
-436 YFEDAEG
+436 YWEDEEG
-443 NQYDGRNMIGFR
+443 QVYDGYTFLGGL
-455 KAAAGPDGDGSN
+455 KEAGEA
-467 DTYNKRMNMRAGGF
+467 YKKRMNMRAGGF

-499 YRAGRYKGVGY
+499 YRAGNEKAIGMPAKYQV
-510 DEDLVNTWSLFG
+510 DTWSPGLFT
-522 EDFTH
+522 EDWS
-527 GAINTSTFIE
+527 GAIAPYPTDSYLTQTNS
-537 TENTHY
+537 HY

-564 VMVGANIDKSEY
+564 VMVGANIDKSDY
-576 EYLYYERHGMQDP
+576 QHLTLTRKDLQDLNL
-589 TMPELKLMSED
+589 PEMILTSD
-600 YSYSH
+600 YKTFSQAH
-605 SHSRSGSAGI
+605 SHSGSAGI
-615 FGRINYDYKGIYL
+615 FARINYDYKGIYL
-628 IELSGRYDGSSKFPS
+628 LELSGRYDGSSKFPS

-662 AYFQEAKE
+662 AYFQEAKQ

-675 KVRASYGAIGNQE
+675 KVRASYGVIGNQE
-688 IGSNMFIKTMGKT
+688 IGANMFLETMSKT

-709 DGKLKYDY
+709 SGDVKYDY
-717 FGTPKMV
+717 FGQPKMV

-731 TITTT
+731 SIATT

-741 LGFFN
+741 LGFLN
-746 NDLNVNFDWYQRDT
+746 NDLNVNFDWYQRT
-760 KGMLAPG
+760 TNGMLAPG

-780 ENAGSLRTRG
+780 ENAGQLRTRG

-803 ADDLTVHANFN
+803 ADNLTLHANFN
-814 LGDYKATITQWDSD
+814 LADYKATITKWDSD
-828 NLINTKYTGKEYGE
+828 NLINTSYTGKEYGE
-842 IWGFETERYFTWDDF
+842 IWGFEFDRYFTPEDF
-857 TTETRERLVPFDVN
+857 NT
-871 DDGKVD
+871 DGS
-877 ADETITETYQAV
+877 YN
-889 TGYVEGVASQK
+889 GVADQT
-900 GLEKDKGFTYGPG
+900 LLAKDPKFAFGPG

-931 TVENHGDLVKIG
+931 TTENHGDLIKIG

-952 FRLGAEWKGF
+952 FRLGADWKGF

-969 GVGKRDMWSP
+969 GVGKRDMWST
-979 SAFVMPLTRG
+979 SAFVMPMMRA
-989 ADAIYAWQT
+989 ADVTLYANQT
-998 DYITNAEVSDTDI
+998 DYITLAEIEAAKKGEGT
-1011 SKAVI
+1011 I
-1016 RQDAAYPRMYPGNAG
+1016 RQDADYPRIFPGNEGYTAS
-1031 QGVPGSSIID
+1031 SSIMD
-1041 AGRNNFYPQDK
+1041 AGRNNYVPQDR

-1063 NLTVGYTLPQRL
+1063 NLTVGYTLPQKW

-1091 NLADLVNHTAQYG
+1091 NLCDLVNHTAQYG

-1109 STGRGT
+1109 SRGKE
-1115 GSFGNGTYGRV
+1115 GANYGYGAYARTA
-1126 EPLMRSY
+1126 PLMRSY

>member
-62 ITDLDGAFVLT
+62 ITDLDGAFVLS
-73 VENNVTLLVSYVG
+73 VEPNVTLVVSYVG

-223 GTRAAFGVVLV
+223 GTRAAFGVVLI

-257 ATALPDYP
+257 ATAMPEYSD
-265 TVMEQA
+265 VVSQA
-271 TALTDANKRAGL
+271 AAMTMANDNEGL
-283 PSELF
+283 ASELF
-288 GMYLDT
+288 GMYINTDD
-294 KYFIAGA
+294 FINKAK
-301 TAWQE
+301 AWQE
-306 KHGGKSG
+306 YAAEQGWKNGKSP
-313 YRKMVYG
+313 YRKMEYG
-320 DDWDEHGFYADWDV
+320 LDYDNKGFYADWDV
-334 AGIMF
+334 AGIIF
-339 NDAAPSQQHNLSVS
+339 NNAAPSQQHNLSVS
-353 GNSGKTNYYMSLGYN
+353 GNTGKTNYYLSLGYN

-391 TKVTKWLE
+391 TKVNNWLE

-414 YVRGQGSYQYVWR
+414 YVRGQGTYQYVWR

-443 NQYDGRNMIGFR
+443 YQYDGRQMIGFR
-455 KAAAGPDGDGSN
+455 NDAGDA
-467 DTYNKRMNMRAGGF
+467 YRKRMNIRAGGF

-499 YRAGRYKGVGY
+499 YRAGRYKGVGLM
-510 DEDLVNTWSLFG
+510 EDLVNTWSLQG
-522 EDFTH
+522 TYDKQGNLVSEFTH
-527 GAINTSTFIE
+527 GAINSSTFIE

-543 YNHVANMFL
+543 YNHVANMYF
-552 NYNGSWSGHNLN
+552 NYNGSWNGNNLN
-564 VMVGANIDKSEY
+564 VMVGANIDKDEY
-576 EYLYYERHGMQDP
+576 EYLYYERHDLLS
-589 TMPELKLMSED
+589 TNKHELHLTGSD
-600 YSYSH
+600 YNYSH
-605 SHSRSGSAGI
+605 SHPHNGSVGI

-628 IELSGRYDGSSKFPS
+628 VELSARADASSKFPS

-662 AYFQEAKE
+662 AYFQEAKQ

-675 KVRASYGAIGNQE
+675 KLRASYGTIGNQE
-688 IGSNMFIKTMGKT
+688 IGSYMFLETMNKGQ
-701 TNGVNWLG
+701 VSWLG
-709 DGKLKYDY
+709 AGDSKYYY
-717 FGTPKMV
+717 FGTPNLV
-724 DPSLTWE
+724 DPTLTWE
-731 TITTT
+731 TIATA
-736 NVGID
+736 NIGID

-760 KGMLAPG
+760 KDMLAPG
-767 KELPSVLGASAAY
+767 QALPQVLGTSAPY
-780 ENAGSLRTRG
+780 MNAGSLRTRG
-790 WELNIDWRHTFRD
+790 WELNIDYRHVFQE
-803 ADDLTVHANFN
+803 ADNLAVHANFN
-814 LGDYKATITQWDSD
+814 LADYKATITEWESNDFV
-828 NLINTKYTGKEYGE
+828 NTTYTGKEYGE
-842 IWGFETERYFTWDDF
+842 IWGFQTDRYFTTADF
-857 TTETRERLVPFDVN
+857 N
-871 DDGKVD
+871 ADG
-877 ADETITETYQAV
+877 TYA
-889 TGYVEGVASQK
+889 TGVADQSL
-900 GLEKDKGFTYGPG
+900 LESGKFTYGPG

-920 NGDGVIDWGDG
+920 NGDGKIDWGKG
-931 TVENHGDLVKIG
+931 TKDDHGDLVKIG
-943 NTTPRWQYS
+943 NSTPRWQYS
-952 FRLGAEWKGF
+952 FRLGADWKGF

-969 GVGKRDMWSP
+969 GVGKRDMWTQ
-979 SAFVMPLTRG
+979 SAFVMPFMRG
-989 ADAIYAWQT
+989 VDAIYANQMN
-998 DYITNAEVSDTDI
+998 YITNDEIAAGT
-1011 SKAVI
+1011 I
-1016 RQDAAYPRMYPGNAG
+1016 RQDADYPRLFGGGAG
-1031 QGVPGSSIID
+1031 QGNASSSILS
-1041 AGRNNFYPQDK
+1041 GGKYNFYPQDK
-1052 YLINMAYLRLK
+1052 YLVNMAYLRLK
-1063 NLTVGYTLPQRL
+1063 NLTVGYTLPQHL

-1115 GSFGNGTYGRV
+1115 GGFGNGTYGRV

>member
-1 MNKHKE
+1 MMNKHKE

-25 SISALAEPIQIVGKV
+25 SISAMAAPISVVGKV
-40 VDANGDP
+40 VDANGEP

-62 ITDLDGAFVLT
+62 ITDLDGAFVLS
-73 VENNVTLLVSYVG
+73 VEPNVTLVVSYVG
-86 YKDQEARAHKDMV
+86 YKDQEVRAHKDMV
-99 VMLREDTQVLDE
+99 VMLKEDTQVLDE

-123 NLTGAVTT
+123 NLTGAVTS

-234 TTKTAKTAEK
+234 TTKTAKTQEK
-244 VSVTYNNNFAWSR
+244 VSVTYNNNFAWSH
-257 ATALPDYP
+257 ATALPEYP
-265 TVMEQA
+265 DVIAQA

-283 PSELF
+283 ASELF

-294 KYFIAGA
+294 DEFLTGAQRWLDWANSPEGAAAGV
-301 TAWQE
+301 
-306 KHGGKSG
+306 KNGKSP

-320 DDWDEHGFYADWDV
+320 LDWDEKGFYADWDV

-339 NDAAPSQQHNLSVS
+339 NDATPSQQHNLSVS

-391 TKVTKWLE
+391 TKVNNWLE
-399 VGARF
+399 IGARF
-404 NMQHRIYTYP
+404 NMQHRIYTFP

-436 YFEDAEG
+436 YFEDADG
-443 NQYDGRNMIGFR
+443 NQFDGRQMIGFR
-455 KAAAGPDGDGSN
+455 KAAAGPDGEGG
-467 DTYNKRMNMRAGGF
+467 DTWRKRMNMRAGGF

-510 DEDLVNTWSLFG
+510 SEDLVNTWSLFG
-522 EDFTH
+522 ENFTH
-527 GAINTSTFIE
+527 GKINTSTFIE

-564 VMVGANIDKSEY
+564 VMVGANLDKSEY
-576 EYLYYERHGMQDP
+576 EYLYYERHGMQDENL
-589 TMPELKLMSED
+589 PELALCSED

-605 SHSRSGSAGI
+605 SHSHGGSAGI

-628 IELSGRYDGSSKFPS
+628 LELSGRYDGSSKFPT

-652 GSLGYRISEE
+652 GSVGYRISEE
-662 AYFQEAKE
+662 GYFQEAKE

-675 KVRASYGAIGNQE
+675 KLRASYGVIGNQE
-688 IGSNMFIKTMGKT
+688 IGSNMFLETMSKT
-701 TNGVNWLG
+701 TNGVSWLG
-709 DGKLKYDY
+709 TGSSKYDY

-724 DPSLTWE
+724 DPTLTWE
-731 TITTT
+731 TIATT

-741 LGFFN
+741 LGFLKN
-746 NDLNVNFDWYQRDT
+746 ELNVNFDWYQRET
-760 KGMLAPG
+760 TGMLAPG
-767 KELPSVLGASAAY
+767 QALPQVLGASAAY

-803 ADDLTVHANFN
+803 ADNLTLHANFN
-814 LGDYKATITQWDSD
+814 LADYKATITQWDSND
-828 NLINTKYTGKEYGE
+828 LTNTKYTGKEYGE
-842 IWGFETERYFTWDDF
+842 IWGFQTDRYFTFEDF
-857 TTETRERLVPFDVN
+857 N
-871 DDGKVD
+871 ADGSY
-877 ADETITETYQAV
+877 A
-889 TGYVEGVASQK
+889 EGVASQT
-900 GLEKDKGFTYGPG
+900 GLEKGSFKYGPG
-913 DIKFVDQ
+913 DVKFVDQ
-920 NGDGVIDWGDG
+920 NGDGVINWGYAVDDAENNPEGLAPG
-931 TVENHGDLVKIG
+931 TKNNHGDLVKIG
-943 NTTPRWQYS
+943 NETPRWQYS

-998 DYITNAEVSDTDI
+998 DYVTEADYAAGIIDQN
-1011 SKAVI
+1011 
-1016 RQDAAYPRMYPGNAG
+1016 AAYPRMYPGNAG
-1031 QGVPGSSIID
+1031 QGVPGANITAI
-1041 AGRNNFYPQDK
+1041 GCNNFYPQDK
-1052 YLINMAYLRLK
+1052 YLMNLAYLRLK
-1063 NLTVGYTLPQRL
+1063 NLTVGYTLPQKW

-1109 STGRGT
+1109 SSGSGT

>member
-25 SISALAEPIQIVGKV
+25 SISAMAAPVSVVGKV
-40 VDANGDP
+40 VDANGEP

-62 ITDLDGAFVLT
+62 ITDLDGAFVLS
-73 VENNVTLLVSYVG
+73 VEPNVTLVVSYVG
-86 YKDQEARAHKDMV
+86 YKDQEVRAHKDMV

-162 TGDLDADPT
+162 SGDLDADPT

-191 VDGVPVEN
+191 VDGVPMEN

-234 TTKTAKTAEK
+234 TTKTAKTQEK

-257 ATALPDYP
+257 ATALPEYP
-265 TVMEQA
+265 DVLAQA
-271 TALTDANKRAGL
+271 QALTDANDRAGL
-283 PSELF
+283 ESELF
-288 GMYLDT
+288 GMYLNRET
-294 KYFIAGA
+294 FIEGA
-301 TAWQE
+301 TRWKEWAATQGW
-306 KHGGKSG
+306 KNGKSP
-313 YRKMVYG
+313 YRKMEYG
-320 DDWDEHGFYADWDV
+320 LDWDEYGFYADWDV

-339 NDAAPSQQHNLSVS
+339 NNAAPSQQHNLSVS

-377 PDKMDKFNATVNLS
+377 PDKMDKFNATVNIS
-391 TKVTKWLE
+391 TKVNNWLE

-404 NMQHRIYTYP
+404 NLQHRIYTYP
-414 YVRGQGSYQYVWR
+414 YVRGQGTYQYVWR

-436 YFEDAEG
+436 YFEDADG
-443 NQYDGRNMIGFR
+443 NQYEGRNMIGFR
-455 KAAAGPDGDGSN
+455 KAAAGPDGIGN
-467 DTYNKRMNMRAGGF
+467 DTWRKRMNVRAGGF

-527 GAINTSTFIE
+527 GAINTSTFVE

-576 EYLYYERHGMQDP
+576 EYLYYERHGILDAN
-589 TMPELKLMSED
+589 MPELNLLLED
-600 YSYSH
+600 YNYEH
-605 SHSRSGSAGI
+605 SHSRTGSAGV

-628 IELSGRYDGSSKFPS
+628 VELSGRYDGSSKFPT

-662 AYFQEAKE
+662 AYFAEAKE

-675 KVRASYGAIGNQE
+675 KLRASYGVIGNQE
-688 IGSNMFIKTMGKT
+688 IGSNMFIKTMTKYP
-701 TNGVNWLG
+701 NGVSWLG
-709 DGKLKYDY
+709 TGTSKLNYT
-717 FGTPKMV
+717 GTPKLV
-724 DPSLTWE
+724 DPTLTWE

-741 LGFFN
+741 LGFLN
-746 NDLNVNFDWYQRDT
+746 NELNVNFDWYQRTTD
-760 KGMLAPG
+760 GMLAPG
-767 KELPSVLGASAAY
+767 KELPKVVGTSAAY

-790 WELNIDWRHTFRD
+790 WELNIDWRHVFHD
-803 ADDLTVHANFN
+803 AGDLAVHANFN
-814 LGDYKATITQWDSD
+814 LADYKATITQWDSND
-828 NLINTKYTGKEYGE
+828 LTNTKYTGKEYGE
-842 IWGFETERYFTWDDF
+842 IWGFETDRYFTFDDF
-857 TTETRERLVPFDVN
+857 NE
-871 DDGKVD
+871 DGSY
-877 ADETITETYQAV
+877 A
-889 TGYVEGVASQK
+889 EGVASQT
-900 GLEKDKGFTYGPG
+900 GLEKGSFKYGPG
-913 DIKFVDQ
+913 DVKFVDQ
-920 NGDGVIDWGDG
+920 NGDGVINWGYAVDDAENNPEGLAPG
-931 TVENHGDLVKIG
+931 TKNNHGDLVKIG

-952 FRLGAEWKGF
+952 FRLGADWKGF

-969 GVGKRDMWSP
+969 GVGKRDVWSP

-998 DYITNAEVSDTDI
+998 DYVTEAEYAAGT
-1011 SKAVI
+1011 I

-1031 QGVPGSSIID
+1031 QGVPGANITDI
-1041 AGRNNFYPQDK
+1041 GCNNFYPQDK
-1052 YLINMAYLRLK
+1052 YLINLAYLRLK
-1063 NLTVGYTLPQRL
+1063 NLTVGYTLPQHL

-1091 NLADLVNHTAQYG
+1091 NLCDLVNHTAQYG

-1115 GSFGNGTYGRV
+1115 GGFGNGTYGRV

>member
-1 MNKHKE
+1 MNTRKE
-7 NGFRSLLMTF
+7 NGFRSLLMSL
-17 AVFAMSLV
+17 AVFAMTMV
-25 SISALAEPIQIVGKV
+25 SISAYAAPETITGRV

-47 LVGASVVEAGTSNGT
+47 LIGANVAEVGTTNGT
-62 ITDLDGAFVLT
+62 ITDIDGAFVLS
-73 VENNVTLLVSYVG
+73 VEKNVTLLVSYMG
-86 YKDQEARAHKDMV
+86 YKDQEVRAHKDMV
-99 VMLREDTQVLDE
+99 VMLKEDTQVLDE
-111 VVAIGYGTQKKA
+111 VVAVGYGTQKKA

-191 VDGVPVEN
+191 VDGVPMEN

-234 TTKTAKTAEK
+234 TTKSAKTAEK
-244 VSVTYNNNFAWSR
+244 VSVTYNNNFAWSH
-257 ATALPDYP
+257 ATALPEYP
-265 TVMEQA
+265 DVMSQA
-271 TALTDANKRAGL
+271 NALTDANKRAGL
-283 PSELF
+283 ASELF
-288 GMYLDT
+288 GMYLDS
-294 KYFIAGA
+294 KEFVEGA
-301 TAWQE
+301 NRWKEWAATQGW
-306 KHGGKSG
+306 KNGKSP
-313 YRKMVYG
+313 YRKMEYG
-320 DDWDEHGFYADWDV
+320 LDWDEYGFYADWDV

-339 NDAAPSQQHNLSVS
+339 NNATPSQQHNLSVS

-377 PDKMDKFNATVNLS
+377 PDKMDKFNATVNVS
-391 TKVTKWLE
+391 TKVNKWLE

-404 NMQHRIYTYP
+404 NLQHRIYTYP

-455 KAAAGPDGDGSN
+455 KAAAGPDGIGD
-467 DTYNKRMNMRAGGF
+467 DTWRKRMNMRAGGF

-522 EDFTH
+522 ADFKH

-552 NYNGSWSGHNLN
+552 NYNGSWDGHNLN
-564 VMVGANIDKSEY
+564 VMVGANLDKSEY

-589 TMPELKLMSED
+589 NLPELALLSED

-605 SHSRSGSAGI
+605 SHSHSGSAGI

-628 IELSGRYDGSSKFPS
+628 VELSGRYDGSSKFPT

-652 GSLGYRISEE
+652 GSVGYRISEE
-662 AYFQEAKE
+662 GYFQEAKQ

-675 KVRASYGAIGNQE
+675 KVRASYGVIGNQE
-688 IGSNMFIKTMGKT
+688 IGSNMFLETMSKT
-701 TNGVNWLG
+701 TNGVSWLG
-709 DGKLKYDY
+709 TGNSKYDY

-724 DPSLTWE
+724 DPTLTWE
-731 TITTT
+731 TIATA

-746 NDLNVNFDWYQRDT
+746 NDLNVNFDWYQRT
-760 KGMLAPG
+760 TTGMLAPG
-767 KELPSVLGASAAY
+767 QELPKVLGASAAY

-790 WELNIDWRHTFRD
+790 WELNIDWRHTFK
-803 ADDLTVHANFN
+803 DLDNLSLHANFN
-814 LGDYKATITQWDSD
+814 LADYKATITQWESND
-828 NLINTKYTGKEYGE
+828 LTNTKYTGKEYGE
-842 IWGFETERYFTWDDF
+842 IWGFETDRYFTFDDF
-857 TTETRERLVPFDVN
+857 TTDGEGNLVY
-871 DDGKVD
+871 
-877 ADETITETYQAV
+877 AD
-889 TGYVEGVASQK
+889 GVASQK
-900 GLEKDKGFTYGPG
+900 ALEKGSFIYGPG

-920 NGDGVIDWGDG
+920 NGDGKIDWGKG
-931 TVENHGDLVKIG
+931 TKDDHGDLVKIG
-943 NTTPRWQYS
+943 NETPRFQYS
-952 FRLGAEWKGF
+952 FRLGADWKGF

-969 GVGKRDMWSP
+969 GVGKRDVWSP

-998 DYITNAEVSDTDI
+998 DYVTEAEYAAKT
-1011 SKAVI
+1011 I

-1031 QGVPGSSIID
+1031 QGVPGANVTAI
-1041 AGRNNFYPQDK
+1041 GCNNFYPQDK
-1052 YLINMAYLRLK
+1052 YLINLAYLRLK
-1063 NLTVGYTLPQRL
+1063 NLTVGYTLPQQW

-1115 GSFGNGTYGRV
+1115 GGFGNGTYGRV

>member
-1 MNKHKE
+1 MNTRKE
-7 NGFRSLLMTF
+7 NGFRSLLMSL
-17 AVFAMSLV
+17 AVFAMTMV
-25 SISALAEPIQIVGKV
+25 SISAYAAPETITGRV

-47 LVGASVVEAGTSNGT
+47 LIGANVAEVGTTNGT
-62 ITDLDGAFVLT
+62 ITDIDGAFVLS
-73 VENNVTLLVSYVG
+73 VEKNVTLLVSYMG
-86 YKDQEARAHKDMV
+86 YKDQEVRAHKDMV
-99 VMLREDTQVLDE
+99 VMLKEDTQVLDE
-111 VVAIGYGTQKKA
+111 VVAVGYGTQKKA

-191 VDGVPVEN
+191 VDGVPMEN

-234 TTKTAKTAEK
+234 TTKSAKTAEK
-244 VSVTYNNNFAWSR
+244 VSVTYNNNFAWSH
-257 ATALPDYP
+257 ATALPEYP
-265 TVMEQA
+265 DVMSQA
-271 TALTDANKRAGL
+271 NALTDANKRAGL
-283 PSELF
+283 ASELF
-288 GMYLDT
+288 GMYLDS
-294 KYFIAGA
+294 KEFVEGA
-301 TAWQE
+301 NRWKEWAATQGW
-306 KHGGKSG
+306 KNGKSP
-313 YRKMVYG
+313 YRKMEYG
-320 DDWDEHGFYADWDV
+320 LDWDEYGFYADWDV

-339 NDAAPSQQHNLSVS
+339 NNATPSQQHNLSVS

-377 PDKMDKFNATVNLS
+377 PDKMDKFNATVNVS
-391 TKVTKWLE
+391 TKVNKWLE

-404 NMQHRIYTYP
+404 NLQHRIYTYP

-455 KAAAGPDGDGSN
+455 KAAAGPDGIGD
-467 DTYNKRMNMRAGGF
+467 DTWRKRMNMRAGGF

-522 EDFTH
+522 ADFKH

-552 NYNGSWSGHNLN
+552 NYNGSWDGHNLN
-564 VMVGANIDKSEY
+564 VMVGANLDKSEY

-589 TMPELKLMSED
+589 NLPELALLSED

-605 SHSRSGSAGI
+605 SHSHSGSAGI

-628 IELSGRYDGSSKFPS
+628 VELSGRYDGSSKFPT

-652 GSLGYRISEE
+652 GSVGYRISEE
-662 AYFQEAKE
+662 GYFQEAKQ

-675 KVRASYGAIGNQE
+675 KVRASYGVIGNQE
-688 IGSNMFIKTMGKT
+688 IGSNMFLETMSKT
-701 TNGVNWLG
+701 TNGVSWLG
-709 DGKLKYDY
+709 TGNSKYDY

-724 DPSLTWE
+724 DPTLTWE
-731 TITTT
+731 TIATA

-746 NDLNVNFDWYQRDT
+746 NDLNVNFDWYQRT
-760 KGMLAPG
+760 TTGMLAPG
-767 KELPSVLGASAAY
+767 QELPKVLGASAAY

-790 WELNIDWRHTFRD
+790 WELNIDWRHTFK
-803 ADDLTVHANFN
+803 DLDNLSLHANFN
-814 LGDYKATITQWDSD
+814 LADYKATITQWESND
-828 NLINTKYTGKEYGE
+828 LTNTKYTGKEYGE
-842 IWGFETERYFTWDDF
+842 IWGFETDRYFTFDDF
-857 TTETRERLVPFDVN
+857 TTDGEGNLVY
-871 DDGKVD
+871 
-877 ADETITETYQAV
+877 AD
-889 TGYVEGVASQK
+889 GVASQK
-900 GLEKDKGFTYGPG
+900 ALEKGSFIYGPG

-920 NGDGVIDWGDG
+920 NGDGKIDWGKG
-931 TVENHGDLVKIG
+931 TKDDHGDLVKIG
-943 NTTPRWQYS
+943 NETPRFQYS
-952 FRLGAEWKGF
+952 FRLGADWKGF

-969 GVGKRDMWSP
+969 GVGKRDVWSP

-998 DYITNAEVSDTDI
+998 DYITEAEYAAKT
-1011 SKAVI
+1011 I

-1031 QGVPGSSIID
+1031 QGVPGANVTAI
-1041 AGRNNFYPQDK
+1041 GCNNFYPQDK
-1052 YLINMAYLRLK
+1052 YLINLAYLRLK
-1063 NLTVGYTLPQRL
+1063 NLTVGYTLPQKW

-1115 GSFGNGTYGRV
+1115 GGFGNGTYGRV

>member
-1 MNKHKE
+1 MNTRKE
-7 NGFRSLLMTF
+7 NGFRSLLMSL
-17 AVFAMSLV
+17 AVFAMTMV
-25 SISALAEPIQIVGKV
+25 SISAYAAPETITGRV

-47 LVGASVVEAGTSNGT
+47 LIGANVAEVGTTNGT
-62 ITDLDGAFVLT
+62 ITDIDGAFVLS
-73 VENNVTLLVSYVG
+73 VEKNVTLLVSYMG
-86 YKDQEARAHKDMV
+86 YKDQEVRAHKDMV
-99 VMLREDTQVLDE
+99 VMLKEDTQVLDE
-111 VVAIGYGTQKKA
+111 VVAVGYGTQKKA

-191 VDGVPVEN
+191 VDGVPMEN

-234 TTKTAKTAEK
+234 TTKSAKTAEK
-244 VSVTYNNNFAWSR
+244 VSVTYNNNFAWSH
-257 ATALPDYP
+257 ATALPEYP
-265 TVMEQA
+265 DVMSQA
-271 TALTDANKRAGL
+271 NALTDANKRAGL
-283 PSELF
+283 ASELF
-288 GMYLDT
+288 GMYLDS
-294 KYFIAGA
+294 KQFVEGA
-301 TAWQE
+301 NRWKEWAATQGW
-306 KHGGKSG
+306 KNGKSP
-313 YRKMVYG
+313 YRKMEYG
-320 DDWDEHGFYADWDV
+320 LDWDEYGFYADWDV

-339 NDAAPSQQHNLSVS
+339 NNATPSQQHNLSIS

-377 PDKMDKFNATVNLS
+377 PDKMDKFNATVNVS
-391 TKVTKWLE
+391 TKVNKWLE

-404 NMQHRIYTYP
+404 NLQHRIYTYP

-455 KAAAGPDGDGSN
+455 KAAAGPDGIGD
-467 DTYNKRMNMRAGGF
+467 DTWRKRMNMRAGGF

-522 EDFTH
+522 ADFKH

-552 NYNGSWSGHNLN
+552 NYNGSWDGHNLN
-564 VMVGANIDKSEY
+564 VMVGANLDKSEY

-589 TMPELKLMSED
+589 NLPELALLSED

-605 SHSRSGSAGI
+605 SHSHNGSAGI

-628 IELSGRYDGSSKFPS
+628 VELSGRYDGSSKFPT
-643 HTQWAFFPS
+643 HTHWAFFPS

-662 AYFQEAKE
+662 GYFQEAKQ

-675 KVRASYGAIGNQE
+675 KVRASYGVIGNQE
-688 IGSNMFIKTMGKT
+688 IGSNMFLETMSKT
-701 TNGVNWLG
+701 TNGVSWLG
-709 DGKLKYDY
+709 TGNSKYDY

-724 DPSLTWE
+724 DPTLTWE
-731 TITTT
+731 TIATA

-746 NDLNVNFDWYQRDT
+746 NDLNVNFDWYQRT
-760 KGMLAPG
+760 TTGMLAPG
-767 KELPSVLGASAAY
+767 QELPKVLGASAAY

-790 WELNIDWRHTFRD
+790 WELNIDWRHTFK
-803 ADDLTVHANFN
+803 DLDNLSLHANFN
-814 LGDYKATITQWDSD
+814 LADYKATITNWDSND
-828 NLINTKYTGKEYGE
+828 LTNTKYTGKEYGE
-842 IWGFETERYFTWDDF
+842 IWGFETDRYFTFDDF
-857 TTETRERLVPFDVN
+857 TTDGEGNLVY
-871 DDGKVD
+871 
-877 ADETITETYQAV
+877 AD
-889 TGYVEGVASQK
+889 GVASQK
-900 GLEKDKGFTYGPG
+900 ALEKGSFIYGPG

-920 NGDGVIDWGDG
+920 NGDGKIDWGKG
-931 TVENHGDLVKIG
+931 TKDDHGDLVKIG
-943 NTTPRWQYS
+943 NETPRFQYS
-952 FRLGAEWKGF
+952 FRLGADWKGF

-969 GVGKRDMWSP
+969 GVGKRDVWSP

-998 DYITNAEVSDTDI
+998 DYVTEAEYAAKT
-1011 SKAVI
+1011 I

-1031 QGVPGSSIID
+1031 QGVPGANVTAI
-1041 AGRNNFYPQDK
+1041 GCNNFYPQDK
-1052 YLINMAYLRLK
+1052 YLINLAYLRLK
-1063 NLTVGYTLPQRL
+1063 NLTVGYTLPQKW

-1115 GSFGNGTYGRV
+1115 GGFGNGTYGRV

>member
-1 MNKHKE
+1 MMNKHKE

-25 SISALAEPIQIVGKV
+25 SISAMAAPISVVGKV
-40 VDANGDP
+40 VDANGEP

-62 ITDLDGAFVLT
+62 ITDLDGAFVLS
-73 VENNVTLLVSYVG
+73 VEPNVTLHVSYVG
-86 YKDQEARAHKDMV
+86 YKDQEVRAHKDMV
-99 VMLREDTQVLDE
+99 VMLKEDTQVLDE

-191 VDGVPVEN
+191 VDGVPMEN
-199 LGYLNS
+199 LSYLNS

-215 DASSTAIY
+215 DASATAIY

-244 VSVTYNNNFAWSR
+244 VSVTYNNNFAWSH

-265 TVMEQA
+265 DVLTQA
-271 TALTDANKRAGL
+271 QALTDANTRAGL
-283 PSELF
+283 ASELF
-288 GMYLDT
+288 GMYLNSDA
-294 KYFIAGA
+294 FIAGA
-301 TAWQE
+301 TKWKEWASTQGW
-306 KHGGKSG
+306 KNNKSP
-313 YRKMVYG
+313 YRKMEYG
-320 DDWDEHGFYADWDV
+320 LDWDEKGFYADWDV

-339 NDAAPSQQHNLSVS
+339 NNATPSQQHNLSIS

-391 TKVTKWLE
+391 TKVNKWLE

-414 YVRGQGSYQYVWR
+414 YVRGQGTYQYVWR

-443 NQYDGRNMIGFR
+443 QQYDGRNMIGFR

-467 DTYNKRMNMRAGGF
+467 DTYRKRMNMRAGGF

-510 DEDLVNTWSLFG
+510 SENLVNTWSLFG
-522 EDFTH
+522 ENFAH
-527 GAINTSTFIE
+527 GKINTSTFIE

-564 VMVGANIDKSEY
+564 VMVGANLDKSEY
-576 EYLYYERHGMQDP
+576 EYLYYERHGMQDENL
-589 TMPELKLMSED
+589 PELALCSED

-605 SHSRSGSAGI
+605 SHSHSGSAGI
-615 FGRINYDYKGIYL
+615 FARINYDYKGIYL
-628 IELSGRYDGSSKFPS
+628 LELSGRYDGSSKFPT

-652 GSLGYRISEE
+652 GSVGYRMSEE
-662 AYFQEAKE
+662 AYFQDAKD

-675 KVRASYGAIGNQE
+675 KVRASYGVIGNQE
-688 IGSNMFIKTMGKT
+688 IGSNMFLETMSKT
-701 TNGVNWLG
+701 TNGVSWLG
-709 DGKLKYDY
+709 SGSSKYDY
-717 FGTPKMV
+717 FGQPKMV
-724 DPSLTWE
+724 DPTLTWE
-731 TITTT
+731 TIATT

-741 LGFFN
+741 LGFLN
-746 NDLNVNFDWYQRDT
+746 NDLNVNFDWYQRMT
-760 KGMLAPG
+760 TGMLAPG
-767 KELPSVLGASAAY
+767 KTLPQVVGATAAY

-803 ADDLTVHANFN
+803 ADNLTLHANFN
-814 LGDYKATITQWDSD
+814 LADYKAVITEWDSND
-828 NLINTKYTGKEYGE
+828 LTNTKYTGKEYGE
-842 IWGFETERYFTWDDF
+842 IWGFQTDRYFTPDDF
-857 TTETRERLVPFDVN
+857 N
-871 DDGKVD
+871 ADGSYK
-877 ADETITETYQAV
+877 
-889 TGYVEGVASQK
+889 EGIASQK

-920 NGDGVIDWGDG
+920 NNDGVIDWGEG
-931 TVENHGDLVKIG
+931 TKDNHGDLVKIG
-943 NTTPRWQYS
+943 NETPRWQYS
-952 FRLGAEWKGF
+952 FRLGADWKGF

-998 DYITNAEVSDTDI
+998 DYITEADYAAGIIDQN
-1011 SKAVI
+1011 
-1016 RQDAAYPRMYPGNAG
+1016 AAYPRMWPGNAG
-1031 QGVPGSSIID
+1031 QGVASSSILPT
-1041 AGRNNFYPQDK
+1041 GKNNFYPQDK
-1052 YLINMAYLRLK
+1052 YLMNLAYLRLK
-1063 NLTVGYTLPQRL
+1063 NLTVGYTLPQKL

-1091 NLADLVNHTAQYG
+1091 NLCDLINHTAQYG

-1109 STGRGT
+1109 STGSGT
-1115 GSFGNGTYGRV
+1115 GSFGNGTYGRT

>member
-1 MNKHKE
+1 MMNTRKE
-7 NGFRSLLMTF
+7 NGFRSLLMSL
-17 AVFAMSLV
+17 AVFAMTMV
-25 SISALAEPIQIVGKV
+25 SISAYAAPETITGRV

-47 LVGASVVEAGTSNGT
+47 LIGANVAEVGTTNGT
-62 ITDLDGAFVLT
+62 ITDIDGAFVLS
-73 VENNVTLLVSYVG
+73 VEKNVTLLVSYMG
-86 YKDQEARAHKDMV
+86 YKDQEVRAHKDMV
-99 VMLREDTQVLDE
+99 VMLKEDTQVLDE
-111 VVAIGYGTQKKA
+111 VVAVGYGTQKKA

-191 VDGVPVEN
+191 VDGVPMEN

-234 TTKTAKTAEK
+234 TTKSAKTAEK
-244 VSVTYNNNFAWSR
+244 VSVTYNNNFAWSH
-257 ATALPDYP
+257 ATALPEYP
-265 TVMEQA
+265 DVMSQA
-271 TALTDANKRAGL
+271 NALTDANKRAGL
-283 PSELF
+283 ASELF
-288 GMYLDT
+288 GMYLDS
-294 KYFIAGA
+294 KQFVEGA
-301 TAWQE
+301 NRWKEWAATQGW
-306 KHGGKSG
+306 KNGKSP
-313 YRKMVYG
+313 YRKMEYG
-320 DDWDEHGFYADWDV
+320 LDWDEYGFYADWDV

-339 NDAAPSQQHNLSVS
+339 NNATPSQQHNLSIS

-377 PDKMDKFNATVNLS
+377 PDKMDKFNATVNVS
-391 TKVTKWLE
+391 TKVNKWLE

-404 NMQHRIYTYP
+404 NLQHRIYTYP

-455 KAAAGPDGDGSN
+455 KAAAGPDGIGD
-467 DTYNKRMNMRAGGF
+467 DTWRKRMNMRAGGF

-522 EDFTH
+522 ADFKH

-552 NYNGSWSGHNLN
+552 NYNGSWDGHNLN
-564 VMVGANIDKSEY
+564 VMVGANLDKSEY

-589 TMPELKLMSED
+589 NLPELALLSED

-605 SHSRSGSAGI
+605 SHSHNGSAGI

-628 IELSGRYDGSSKFPS
+628 VELSGRYDGSSKFPT

-662 AYFQEAKE
+662 GYFQEAKQ
-670 YVSNL
+670 YVRNL
-675 KVRASYGAIGNQE
+675 KVRASYGVIGNQE
-688 IGSNMFIKTMGKT
+688 IGSNMFLETMSKT
-701 TNGVNWLG
+701 TNGVSWLG
-709 DGKLKYDY
+709 TGNSKYDY

-724 DPSLTWE
+724 DPTLTWE
-731 TITTT
+731 TIATA

-746 NDLNVNFDWYQRDT
+746 NDLNVNFDWYQRT
-760 KGMLAPG
+760 TTGMLAPG
-767 KELPSVLGASAAY
+767 QELPKVLGASAAY

-790 WELNIDWRHTFRD
+790 WELNIDWRHTFK
-803 ADDLTVHANFN
+803 DLDNLSLHANFN
-814 LGDYKATITQWDSD
+814 LADYKATITNWDSND
-828 NLINTKYTGKEYGE
+828 LTNTKYTGKEYGE
-842 IWGFETERYFTWDDF
+842 IWGFETDRYFTFDDF
-857 TTETRERLVPFDVN
+857 TTDGEGNLVY
-871 DDGKVD
+871 
-877 ADETITETYQAV
+877 AD
-889 TGYVEGVASQK
+889 GVASQK
-900 GLEKDKGFTYGPG
+900 ALEKGSFIYGPG

-920 NGDGVIDWGDG
+920 NGDGKIDWGKG
-931 TVENHGDLVKIG
+931 TKDDHGDLVKIG
-943 NTTPRWQYS
+943 NETPRFQYS
-952 FRLGAEWKGF
+952 FRLGADWKGF

-969 GVGKRDMWSP
+969 GVGKRDVWSP

-998 DYITNAEVSDTDI
+998 DYVTEAEYAAKT
-1011 SKAVI
+1011 I

-1031 QGVPGSSIID
+1031 QGVPGANVTAI
-1041 AGRNNFYPQDK
+1041 GCNNFYPQDK
-1052 YLINMAYLRLK
+1052 YLINLAYLRLK
-1063 NLTVGYTLPQRL
+1063 NLTVGYTLPQKW

-1115 GSFGNGTYGRV
+1115 GGFGNGTYGRV

>member
-1 MNKHKE
+1 MMNKHKE

-25 SISALAEPIQIVGKV
+25 SISAMAAPISVVGKV
-40 VDANGDP
+40 VDANGEP

-62 ITDLDGAFVLT
+62 ITDLDGAFVLS
-73 VENNVTLLVSYVG
+73 VEPNVTLVVSYVG
-86 YKDQEARAHKDMV
+86 YKDQEVRAHKDMV
-99 VMLREDTQVLDE
+99 VMLKEDTQVLDE

-123 NLTGAVTT
+123 NLTGAVTS

-162 TGDLDADPT
+162 NGDLNSDPT

-234 TTKTAKTAEK
+234 TTKTAKTQEK
-244 VSVTYNNNFAWSR
+244 VSVTYNNNFAWSH
-257 ATALPDYP
+257 ATALPEYP
-265 TVMEQA
+265 DVIAQA

-283 PSELF
+283 ASELF

-294 KYFIAGA
+294 DEFLTGAQRWLDWANSPEGAAAGI
-301 TAWQE
+301 
-306 KHGGKSG
+306 KNGKSP
-313 YRKMVYG
+313 YRKMIYG
-320 DDWDEHGFYADWDV
+320 LDWDEKGFYADWDV

-339 NDAAPSQQHNLSVS
+339 NDATPSQQHNLSVS

-391 TKVTKWLE
+391 TKVNNWLE
-399 VGARF
+399 IGARF
-404 NMQHRIYTYP
+404 NMQHRIYTFP

-436 YFEDAEG
+436 YFEDADG
-443 NQYDGRNMIGFR
+443 NQFDGRQMIGFR
-455 KAAAGPDGDGSN
+455 KAAAGPDGEGG
-467 DTYNKRMNMRAGGF
+467 DTWRKRMNMRAGGF

-510 DEDLVNTWSLFG
+510 SEDLVNTWSLFG
-522 EDFTH
+522 ENFTH
-527 GAINTSTFIE
+527 GKINTSTFIE

-564 VMVGANIDKSEY
+564 VMVGANLDKSEY
-576 EYLYYERHGMQDP
+576 EYLYYERHAMQDENL
-589 TMPELKLMSED
+589 PELALCSED
-600 YSYSH
+600 YSYTHSH
-605 SHSRSGSAGI
+605 SHGGSAGI

-628 IELSGRYDGSSKFPS
+628 VELSGRYDGSSKFPT

-662 AYFQEAKE
+662 AYFADAKE

-675 KVRASYGAIGNQE
+675 KVRASYGVIGNQE
-688 IGSNMFIKTMGKT
+688 IGSNMFLETMSKT
-701 TNGVNWLG
+701 TNGVSWLG
-709 DGKLKYDY
+709 TGNSKYDY

-724 DPSLTWE
+724 DPTLTWE
-731 TITTT
+731 TIATT

-741 LGFFN
+741 LGFLAN
-746 NDLNVNFDWYQRDT
+746 ELNVNFDWYQRET
-760 KGMLAPG
+760 TGMLAPG
-767 KELPSVLGASAAY
+767 QALPQVLGASAAY

-803 ADDLTVHANFN
+803 ADNLTLHANFN
-814 LGDYKATITQWDSD
+814 LADYKATITQWDSND
-828 NLINTKYTGKEYGE
+828 LTNTKYTGKEYGE
-842 IWGFETERYFTWDDF
+842 IWGFQTDRYFTFEDF
-857 TTETRERLVPFDVN
+857 N
-871 DDGKVD
+871 ADGSY
-877 ADETITETYQAV
+877 A
-889 TGYVEGVASQK
+889 EGVASQT
-900 GLEKDKGFTYGPG
+900 GLEKGSFKYGPG
-913 DIKFVDQ
+913 DVKFVDQ
-920 NGDGVIDWGDG
+920 NGDGVINWGYAVDDVENNPEGLAPG
-931 TVENHGDLVKIG
+931 TKNNHGDLVKIG
-943 NTTPRWQYS
+943 NETPRWQYS

-998 DYITNAEVSDTDI
+998 DYVTEADYAAGIIDQN
-1011 SKAVI
+1011 
-1016 RQDAAYPRMYPGNAG
+1016 AAYPRMYPGNAG
-1031 QGVPGSSIID
+1031 QGVPGANITAI
-1041 AGRNNFYPQDK
+1041 GCNNFYPQDK
-1052 YLINMAYLRLK
+1052 YLMDLSYLRLK

-1091 NLADLVNHTAQYG
+1091 NLADLINHTAQYG

-1109 STGRGT
+1109 SSGSGT
-1115 GSFGNGTYGRV
+1115 GGFGNGTYGRT